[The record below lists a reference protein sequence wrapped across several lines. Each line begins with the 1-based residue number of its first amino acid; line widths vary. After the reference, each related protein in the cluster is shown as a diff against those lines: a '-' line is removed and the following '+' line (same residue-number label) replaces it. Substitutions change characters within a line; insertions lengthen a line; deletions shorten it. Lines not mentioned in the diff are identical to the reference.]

1 MDKEKFVKEYL
12 KPLILAL
19 RTDIID
25 VRYENTD
32 GTEYVVVEYDK
43 ENNSLDSFCRENNIF
58 SSHFKVTD
66 FDLWDITQ
74 LILEYI

>member
-1 MDKEKFVKEYL
+1 MEKKAFVQEHL

-32 GTEYVVVEYDK
+32 GTEYVVLKYDM
-43 ENNSLDSFCRENNIF
+43 ENNSLDSFFIENGIYE
-58 SSHFKVTD
+58 SHFNVKGYNLR
-66 FDLWDITQ
+66 DLTKI
-74 LILEYI
+74 ILEYV